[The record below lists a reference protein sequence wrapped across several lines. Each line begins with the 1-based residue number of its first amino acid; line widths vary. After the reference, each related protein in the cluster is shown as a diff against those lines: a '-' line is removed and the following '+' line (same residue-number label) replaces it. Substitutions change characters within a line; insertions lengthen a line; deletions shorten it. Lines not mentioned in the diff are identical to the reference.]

1 MWPFSGGHILEK
13 GPPPPIGQECA
24 PSALSYDKIQ
34 RGKIRPRFLGFSPY
48 GEDRAVLCV
57 WPHYRKSCGSPCGR
71 LVGATSWKRV
81 PPEIGQECAP
91 SPLSYD
97 KI

>member
-13 GPPPPIGQECA
+13 GPPP
-24 PSALSYDKIQ
+24 
-34 RGKIRPRFLGFSPY
+34 
-48 GEDRAVLCV
+48 
-57 WPHYRKSCGSPCGR
+57 
-71 LVGATSWKRV
+71 
-81 PPEIGQECAP
+81 EISLECAP